1 MYAKC
6 KQVGSIG
13 VSSHS
18 FRRTALTQMSDNRV
32 PLRVIQEA
40 SGHGNLEQLQAYM
53 EVRNEQVLGAVIL
66 VDFPCSPLSPSPKN
80 IGFPD

>member
-1 MYAKC
+1 MRD
-6 KQVGSIG
+6 
-13 VSSHS
+13 VSKWDRSAS
-18 FRRTALTQMSDNRV
+18 AVIALGERLLTQMSDNRV

-80 IGFPD
+80 IDFPD